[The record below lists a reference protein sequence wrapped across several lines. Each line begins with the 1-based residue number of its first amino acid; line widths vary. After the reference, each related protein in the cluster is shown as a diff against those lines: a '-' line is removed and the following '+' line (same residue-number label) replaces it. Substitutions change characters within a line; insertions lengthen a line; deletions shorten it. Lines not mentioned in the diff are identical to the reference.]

1 MVDRSHCGRG
11 VPGSSGKACSG
22 VKVQDLR
29 GEARQLYQQW
39 RALGYTEEGASDR
52 VDRSGLVQEPKLYEV
67 FRGLGLS
74 REAASTA
81 ALGRDPHRPT
91 DDLGRIKAALREL
104 GLSEAAPKAA
114 TADLADPRSRPVAE
128 TAGRSAAATM
138 AAHVQ
143 DNRRRLIE
151 SIERIAYDIRK
162 GGSTLC
168 LWDGETRERASLRAA
183 YYEALEVA
191 EDDATKMWVIKVVDS
206 CWPGIDEP
214 VRASLQRS
222 MSKSRAAKRSASKRV
237 RPIGS

>member
-1 MVDRSHCGRG
+1 
-11 VPGSSGKACSG
+11 
-22 VKVQDLR
+22 
-29 GEARQLYQQW
+29 
-39 RALGYTEEGASDR
+39 
-52 VDRSGLVQEPKLYEV
+52 
-67 FRGLGLS
+67 
-74 REAASTA
+74 
-81 ALGRDPHRPT
+81 
-91 DDLGRIKAALREL
+91 
-104 GLSEAAPKAA
+104 
-114 TADLADPRSRPVAE
+114 LADSRSRPVAE
-128 TAGRSAAATM
+128 TAGRPTAATM

-143 DNRRRLIE
+143 DNGRRLIE

-162 GGSTLC
+162 GASTLC

-183 YYEALEVA
+183 YYKALEVA